1 MRQYGVAS
9 LGKGDAIPCGLLL
22 VLAHWDGSELA
33 IITLAE
39 HKERTIQPRNGS

>member
-9 LGKGDAIPCGLLL
+9 LGKGAAIPCGFLL

-33 IITLAE
+33 IITLTE
-39 HKERTIQPRNGS
+39 HYQSLRSANL